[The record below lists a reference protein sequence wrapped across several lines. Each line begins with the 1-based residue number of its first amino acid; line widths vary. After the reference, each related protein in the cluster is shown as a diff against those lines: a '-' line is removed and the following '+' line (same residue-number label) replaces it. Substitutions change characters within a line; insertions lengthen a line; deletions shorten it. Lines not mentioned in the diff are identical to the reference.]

1 MPRNPKCRRVC
12 AVPHNKKFLPQDKA
26 DTFITISVDE
36 LESLRLCD
44 LEGLDQE
51 TAAARMD
58 ISRGTLQRILYSA
71 RKNAAEAL
79 TSGYGIIIEGG
90 DYTVSNRDCNC
101 GKRCEKCR
109 FNEYLKEEID
119 YE

>member
-12 AVPHNKKFLPQDKA
+12 AEPLNKLFLPQGRT

-36 LESLRLCD
+36 LEALRLCD
-44 LEGLDQE
+44 LEELDQE
-51 TAAARMD
+51 TAASRMNV
-58 ISRGTLQRILYSA
+58 SRGTLQRILYSA

-79 TSGYGIIIEGG
+79 TGGHGIIIEGG
-90 DYTVSNRDCNC
+90 DYAVAAHDCNC

-109 FNEYLKEEID
+109 FQDQLKEDLI
-119 YE
+119 